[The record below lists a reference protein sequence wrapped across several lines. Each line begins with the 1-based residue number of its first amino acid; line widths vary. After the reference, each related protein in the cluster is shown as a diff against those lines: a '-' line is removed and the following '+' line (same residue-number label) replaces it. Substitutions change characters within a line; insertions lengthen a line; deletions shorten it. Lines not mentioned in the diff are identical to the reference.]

1 MGIYL
6 DNAATTYMYPE
17 VVEAMWPYY
26 SREFYNPSAGYSDS
40 KKVKNKIEQCRAT
53 LASLIG
59 AGPEEIFFTSGG
71 TESNNWVC
79 NDAARRRAHIVSTT
93 IEHKAMLNPLS
104 EYSRNGGRV
113 TLVSPDKKGEVSPQ
127 SIKKALTHQTGLISV
142 MMANNE
148 IGTIEPIERIGH
160 LAKEYGIIFHSDGV
174 QAFGHIPINVNQL
187 NLDMLSVS
195 SHKFHGPKGVG
206 FLYARKDT
214 GMKPMIFGGSQ
225 EHNMRAGTENVPGIV
240 GMTVAAEIS
249 CQNMDKKIEHL
260 TKVRDY
266 MMTRLK
272 VLMPDVVFN
281 GSVENRLPNNI
292 SFSVKNVDAKSV
304 LVLLD
309 MEGIYASAGS
319 ACSGLTR
326 DVSHVLKAIGLSD
339 DYLGGTIRITMDE
352 TMTIKVGERVAQTI
366 ARIINKLKLQNN

>member
-17 VVEAMWPYY
+17 VIEAMWPYY

-40 KKVKNKIEQCRAT
+40 KRVRTKIEQCREIIADK
-53 LASLIG
+53 IG
-59 AGPEEIFFTSGG
+59 AKSEEIFFTSGG

-79 NDAARRRAHIVSTT
+79 NDARRRRVHVVSTT
-93 IEHKAMLNPLS
+93 IEHKAMLSPLS
-104 EYSRNGGRV
+104 EYRQNGGRV
-113 TLVSPDKKGEVSPQ
+113 TLVSPDKYGVVSPE
-127 SIKKALTHQTGLISV
+127 SIKRAITYGTGLISV

-148 IGTIEPIERIGH
+148 IGTIEPIEQIGH
-160 LAKEYGIIFHSDGV
+160 MAKEYGIIFHSDGV
-174 QAFGHIPINVNQL
+174 QAFGHIPIDVNRL

-206 FLYARKDT
+206 FLYIRKDT
-214 GMKPMIFGGSQ
+214 GMKPLIYGGSQ

-249 CQNMDKKIEHL
+249 CKNMKKSSEYI
-260 TKVRDY
+260 TKIRDY
-266 MMTRLK
+266 MIKRLTELVDNIK
-272 VLMPDVVFN
+272 IN
-281 GSVENRLPNNI
+281 GSIEKRLPNNI
-292 SFSVKNVDAKSV
+292 SFSVKGIDAQSL

-319 ACSGLTR
+319 ACSGLSQ
-326 DVSHVLKAIGLSD
+326 DISYVLKEIRLDKEYAT
-339 DYLGGTIRITMDE
+339 GTIRITMDE
-352 TMTIKVGERVAQTI
+352 SLSISRAERVVQII
-366 ARIINKLKLQNN
+366 AKSIKNILQNS

>member
-40 KKVKNKIEQCRAT
+40 KRVRAKIEQCRASI
-53 LASLIG
+53 AEKIG
-59 AGPEEIFFTSGG
+59 ANPEEIFFTSGG

-79 NDAARRRAHIVSTT
+79 NDAKRRRAHIISTT
-93 IEHKAMLNPLS
+93 IEHKAMLNPLY
-104 EYSRNGGRV
+104 EYRQNGGRV
-113 TLVSPDKKGEVSPQ
+113 TLVSPNDRGEISVQ
-127 SIKKALTHQTGLISV
+127 SIKKAITYGTGLISV

-148 IGTIEPIERIGH
+148 IGTIEPIEQIGH

-174 QAFGHIPINVNQL
+174 QALGHIPIDVNKL
-187 NLDMLSVS
+187 NLDMLSAS

-206 FLYARKDT
+206 FLYVRKDT

-240 GMTVAAEIS
+240 GMTIAAEIS
-249 CQNMDKKIEHL
+249 CKNLDRNFKYV

-266 MMTRLK
+266 MIKRLK
-272 VLMPDVVFN
+272 ELIPDIIFN
-281 GSVENRLPNNI
+281 GSLENRLPNNI
-292 SFSVKNVDAKSV
+292 SFSIRGIDAQSF

-319 ACSGLTR
+319 ACSGGGQEI
-326 DVSHVLKAIGLSD
+326 SHVLSAINLD
-339 DYLGGTIRITMDE
+339 KEYAMGTIRVTIDE
-352 TMTIKVGERVAQTI
+352 TLSMNRAERVVQVIAKTIKKMK
-366 ARIINKLKLQNN
+366 N

>member
-17 VVEAMWPYY
+17 VIEAMWPYY

-40 KKVKNKIEQCRAT
+40 KKVKNKIEQCRESIA
-53 LASLIG
+53 ALIG
-59 AGPEEIFFTSGG
+59 AGSDEIYFTSGG
-71 TESNNWVC
+71 TECNNWVC
-79 NDAARRRAHIVSTT
+79 NDAARRRAHIISTT

-113 TLVSPDKKGEVSPQ
+113 TLISPDKTGEVNLQ
-127 SIKKALTHQTGLISV
+127 SIKKAITRQSGLISV

-148 IGTIEPIERIGH
+148 IGTIEPIEQIGH

-174 QAFGHIPINVNQL
+174 QAFGHIPIDINKL

-214 GMKPMIFGGSQ
+214 GMKPMILGGSQ

-240 GMTVAAEIS
+240 GMTTAAEIS
-249 CQNMDKKIEHL
+249 CHNMAQKMKNL
-260 TKVRDY
+260 TQIRNY
-266 MMTRLK
+266 MIARLK
-272 VLMPDVVFN
+272 SLVPDIIFN
-281 GSVENRLPNNI
+281 GSLEKRLPNNI
-292 SFSVKNVDAKSV
+292 SFSVKNIDAKSV

-319 ACSGLTR
+319 ACSGLVKET
-326 DVSHVLKAIGLSD
+326 SHVLKAINLGE
-339 DYLGGTIRITMDE
+339 DYIGGTIRITMDDNM
-352 TMTIKVGERVAQTI
+352 TMKVGERVVQTI
-366 ARIINKLKLQNN
+366 AKIINKLKVQKE

>member
-1 MGIYL
+1 MGVYL

-17 VVEAMWPYY
+17 VIEAMWPYY

-40 KKVKNKIEQCRAT
+40 KKVKNKIEQCRESIA
-53 LASLIG
+53 LLIG
-59 AGPEEIFFTSGG
+59 AKAEEIFFTSGG

-79 NDAARRRAHIVSTT
+79 HDVARRHMHIISTT

-113 TLVSPDKKGEVSPQ
+113 TLIAPDKYGEIAPL
-127 SIKKALTHQTGLISV
+127 SIKRAINRQTGLISV

-148 IGTIEPIERIGH
+148 IGTIEPIEQIGH
-160 LAKEYGIIFHSDGV
+160 IAKEYGIIFHSDAV
-174 QAFGHIPINVNQL
+174 QAFGHIPIDVKKF

-206 FLYARKDT
+206 FLYVRKDT

-240 GMTVAAEIS
+240 GMTIAAQIS
-249 CQNMDKKIEHL
+249 CQNMDMKISHL
-260 TKVRDY
+260 IKVRNY
-266 MMTRLK
+266 MIERLK
-272 VLMPDVVFN
+272 KLIPDIVFN
-281 GSVENRLPNNI
+281 GSMENRLPNNI
-292 SFSVKNVDAKSV
+292 SFSVKNIDAKSI

-319 ACSGLTR
+319 ACSGMLR
-326 DVSHVLKAIGLSD
+326 ENSHVLTAIGLD
-339 DYLGGTIRITMDE
+339 EEYIGGTIRITMDE
-352 TMTIKVGERVAQTI
+352 TMTIKKGEWVVNKIAQV
-366 ARIINKLKLQNN
+366 INKLKIKK

>member
-17 VVEAMWPYY
+17 VIEAMWPYY
-26 SREFYNPSAGYSDS
+26 SREFYNPSAGYTDS
-40 KKVKNKIEQCRAT
+40 KRVRNKIEQCREIIAEK
-53 LASLIG
+53 IG
-59 AGPEEIFFTSGG
+59 AGRSEIFFTSGG

-79 NDAARRRAHIVSTT
+79 NDARRRRVHVISTT

-104 EYSRNGGRV
+104 EYKQNGGKV
-113 TLVSPDKKGEVSPQ
+113 TLLSPDDKGVVSVQ
-127 SIKKALTHQTGLISV
+127 SIKRAITYQTGLISV

-148 IGTIEPIERIGH
+148 IGTIEPIEKIGH

-174 QAFGHIPINVNQL
+174 QAFGHIPINVDTL

-206 FLYARKDT
+206 FLYVRKDT
-214 GMKPMIFGGSQ
+214 GVKPMIFGGSQ

-240 GMTVAAEIS
+240 GMTTAAEIS
-249 CQNMDKKIEHL
+249 CKNMEHTARYL
-260 TKVRDY
+260 TKIRNHIAK
-266 MMTRLK
+266 RLK
-272 VLMPDVVFN
+272 ELVPDIIFN
-281 GSVENRLPNNI
+281 GSMDNRLPNNI
-292 SFSVKNVDAKSV
+292 SFSVRGINAQSV

-319 ACSGLTR
+319 ACSGLSEE
-326 DVSHVLKAIGLSD
+326 VSHVLKAINLD
-339 DYLGGTIRITMDE
+339 EECAMGTIRITMDE
-352 TMTIKVGERVAQTI
+352 SITINKAERVVQIIAKTIKKI
-366 ARIINKLKLQNN
+366 KNM